1 MVVRPLTEE
10 QKKEYDTDHGLY
22 ISNMNSR
29 RLYQRGIDNGYVI
42 LEVNGKKVDDLSDIK
57 GIDASEVE
65 DLLLLSPSGEKKML
79 LLQY

>member
-1 MVVRPLTEE
+1 
-10 QKKEYDTDHGLY
+10 
-22 ISNMNSR
+22 MNSR
-29 RLYQRGIDNGYVI
+29 RLYQRGIDNGYII
-42 LEVNGKKVDDLSDIK
+42 LEVNGEKVDDLSDIK

>member
-1 MVVRPLTEE
+1 
-10 QKKEYDTDHGLY
+10 
-22 ISNMNSR
+22 MNNR

>member
-1 MVVRPLTEE
+1 
-10 QKKEYDTDHGLY
+10 
-22 ISNMNSR
+22 MNSR

-42 LEVNGKKVDDLSDIK
+42 LEVNGKEVDDLSDIK
-57 GIDASEVE
+57 GINASEVE

>member
-1 MVVRPLTEE
+1 
-10 QKKEYDTDHGLY
+10 
-22 ISNMNSR
+22 MNSR

-57 GIDASEVE
+57 GIDASKVE

>member
-1 MVVRPLTEE
+1 
-10 QKKEYDTDHGLY
+10 
-22 ISNMNSR
+22 MNSR

-42 LEVNGKKVDDLSDIK
+42 LEVNGKKVSTLSDVK

>member
-1 MVVRPLTEE
+1 MEVRPMTEE
-10 QKKEYDTDHGLY
+10 QKKEYGTGHGLY

-42 LEVNGKKVDDLSDIK
+42 LEVNGKEVDDLSDIK
-57 GIDASEVE
+57 GINASEVE

>member
-1 MVVRPLTEE
+1 
-10 QKKEYDTDHGLY
+10 
-22 ISNMNSR
+22 
-29 RLYQRGIDNGYVI
+29 VI
-42 LEVNGKKVDDLSDIK
+42 LEVNGKKVSTLSDVK

>member
-1 MVVRPLTEE
+1 MEVRPLTEE

-29 RLYQRGIDNGYVI
+29 RLYQRRIDNGYVI

>member
-1 MVVRPLTEE
+1 MEVRPLTEE

>member
-1 MVVRPLTEE
+1 
-10 QKKEYDTDHGLY
+10 
-22 ISNMNSR
+22 MNSR

>member
-1 MVVRPLTEE
+1 LTEE